1 MQHIAHVLLADI
13 LQQQQ
18 KYKDAANHFEEA
30 LKLIKALKEK
40 DSDLEVEIE
49 IARSE
54 CSIEMNANDIIPRLH
69 QLARSFNT
77 GDSDTKRVSL
87 QAIVYDTLAKCC
99 LKQENY
105 ELFESIAEES
115 MSLKLRNFSQYHPS
129 LAINLVLIAERL
141 IQLSRYREALDFYE
155 HALEVHSLNLAD
167 NHPKIRKVCYA
178 MGDIYCKLDKL
189 SMAIEKYDVAESK
202 GSESDSDIGVRQ
214 EKINSKESMDIC
226 MARLRMHQNLAEYH
240 AKKQNY
246 KDCITEMYKNLD
258 LLGKKLPSSA
268 FNTNDEILVIDNNID
283 PTTLMNNLQ
292 QLVNCYLNRDVTFDS
307 EEDEENTFKIAQD
320 ICEKLSQHDNDS
332 TKAQLALMYHK
343 LSSYYEDLGEN
354 QDALSYLQETT
365 NFEEPTIE
373 TLYRLAYLNA
383 NRDEF
388 EDAITNYKD
397 LLDNEKI
404 KDERI
409 ISQII
414 QDKLVKIKEKAK
426 KARRSSSSTDEDT
439 SDDSSVHRSSRTPSA
454 ISKTSGTESKSE
466 ANADSTS

>member
-1 MQHIAHVLLADI
+1 MI
-13 LQQQQ
+13 
-18 KYKDAANHFEEA
+18 
-30 LKLIKALKEK
+30 
-40 DSDLEVEIE
+40 
-49 IARSE
+49 
-54 CSIEMNANDIIPRLH
+54 
-69 QLARSFNT
+69 
-77 GDSDTKRVSL
+77 
-87 QAIVYDTLAKCC
+87 
-99 LKQENY
+99 
-105 ELFESIAEES
+105 
-115 MSLKLRNFSQYHPS
+115 
-129 LAINLVLIAERL
+129 
-141 IQLSRYREALDFYE
+141 
-155 HALEVHSLNLAD
+155 
-167 NHPKIRKVCYA
+167 
-178 MGDIYCKLDKL
+178 
-189 SMAIEKYDVAESK
+189 
-202 GSESDSDIGVRQ
+202 
-214 EKINSKESMDIC
+214 
-226 MARLRMHQNLAEYH
+226 
-240 AKKQNY
+240 
-246 KDCITEMYKNLD
+246 
-258 LLGKKLPSSA
+258 
-268 FNTNDEILVIDNNID
+268 
-283 PTTLMNNLQ
+283 
-292 QLVNCYLNRDVTFDS
+292 
-307 EEDEENTFKIAQD
+307 
-320 ICEKLSQHDNDS
+320 
-332 TKAQLALMYHK
+332 MYHK